1 MKTIIRLIFGLRT
14 SEPLTLSVTA
24 TGPFPEPPPDLR
36 ISTNGQEIAV
46 PCNNNTWVTNL
57 APGDQVASLTVS
69 DDRWFDVPFA
79 FELSALATIITYDP
93 TRRPPVIWNGKA
105 GNASDPKN
113 PWPPPL
119 AATID
124 PATLGDLTWLS
135 GTLTTLN
142 AQVVTDRSA

>member
-1 MKTIIRLIFGLRT
+1 MKTLIRLIFGLRT
-14 SEPLTLSVTA
+14 SGPLSLSVTA
-24 TGPFPEPPPDLR
+24 DGPFPEPPPDLR
-36 ISTNGQEIAV
+36 IRTSGQEIAI
-46 PCNNNTWVTNL
+46 PCDNNTWVTTL
-57 APGDQVASLTVS
+57 TPGDHVAYLTVS
-69 DDRWFDVPFA
+69 DERWFENLFT
-79 FELSALATIITYDP
+79 FTLSASAAIVTYDKKA
-93 TRRPPVIWNGKA
+93 RALVIWTGKA

-142 AQVVTDRSA
+142 AQVSTDRSA

>member
-36 ISTNGQEIAV
+36 VSTNGQEIAV
-46 PCNNNTWVTNL
+46 PCNNNAWVANL
-57 APGDQVASLTVS
+57 APGDQVAYLAVS
-69 DDRWFDVPFA
+69 DVRWFDVPFA
-79 FELSALATIITYDP
+79 FELSALATIVTYDQ
-93 TRRPPVIWNGKA
+93 TRQPPVIWNGKG

-124 PATLGDLTWLS
+124 PATIGDLTWLS